1 LLKISHNFQIHT
13 QKYSTSQI
21 NLVKLFS
28 KSTFNVEICVRTFY
42 SIKSLLTW
50 KFSCCSLCSNKSQ
63 ERLLV
68 STSNIFITYFS
79 EFSFMN
85 GRIIQRSW
93 RHGNITVNTYRLSFR
108 VMTTKLLYKS
118 LLEKLSQCLVYDIS
132 SDQSFEEKYFNW
144 I

>member
-42 SIKSLLTW
+42 SIKSLFTW

-68 STSNIFITYFS
+68 STSNIFITYFL